1 LVISNSFFESGAEY
15 SLYELIVSN
24 TKKYRYFI
32 TTPNNSK
39 NSFRVLLSCKT
50 YYLPYSW
57 LCKSITPLPIAQ
69 YIYSLV
75 VTTFR
80 LYRIIKKNDI
90 QIIYANTVKSAIYGL
105 FVKCLINR
113 RLVCHVRD
121 NVKSR
126 ILKKLLIKRS
136 DVIISISRHIYEQF
150 SSDLK
155 SNYLIYGGIDTEKW
169 RKTEDKVEK
178 MSLLASTS
186 ILIACIGQIT
196 GWKNQ
201 TDFIHVAK
209 NISDKHENVYFVI
222 IGEDLSGREK
232 KYKNELLKLVKSLN
246 LQDRIQFLGHRE
258 DIKEVMN
265 GIDILV
271 HPAIDEPFGRVLIE
285 AMALEKPV
293 VAYNCGGPAE
303 IILDGET
310 GFLVEPHNF
319 EQLAEKTMKLIDD
332 KELCIR
338 MEKAGRQRV
347 VEKFNIERYVREME
361 AVFDDLMEC
370 G

>member
-1 LVISNSFFESGAEY
+1 
-15 SLYELIVSN
+15 
-24 TKKYRYFI
+24 
-32 TTPNNSK
+32 
-39 NSFRVLLSCKT
+39 
-50 YYLPYSW
+50 
-57 LCKSITPLPIAQ
+57 
-69 YIYSLV
+69 
-75 VTTFR
+75 
-80 LYRIIKKNDI
+80 
-90 QIIYANTVKSAIYGL
+90 
-105 FVKCLINR
+105 
-113 RLVCHVRD
+113 
-121 NVKSR
+121 
-126 ILKKLLIKRS
+126 LIKRS